1 LYKLG
6 KHLSYMAATYTVKQ
20 VAQILGYS
28 TNSIYTFLKE
38 KRIKG
43 VRVGKGR
50 FRIPQGEL
58 DRLLQTHGAT
68 KVLSPTSYGL
78 PFQPVPGVT
87 QALPSGVIEAPRSTI
102 VTPSFVSNPLGR
114 VEVPSLFDWFV
125 GIGSIVLG
133 LAMFLF
139 SRVYE
144 EFSFEQFLPLMPA
157 IRMTLIAGGFGLLLT
172 DIVSRKLSIWHKVFH
187 WALVFAYA
195 FYTFVLLRT
204 GNWEGVVIFGTLM
217 ATLLFT
223 FFTGVGGFAGFAIY
237 VVGFL
242 VLLPM
247 VVVFSPATA
256 SLTPFIAAVPLPTI
270 FLAYVW
276 IAIVGVAA
284 FVIWIGYMRDRR
296 VFWIGML
303 GVSVL
308 LVLLSIH
315 YANNLAWGR
324 ALFIL
329 ITGILSLFVPV
340 WQSLTFAHKR
350 DRAFIFGAFG
360 TLLVLYIIVVG
371 ILRVMQTNVMDYASR
386 ELANKVS
393 YGKSLLESTI
403 MSTKTSLSSAASNT
417 LLIDAIQSDADDD
430 LKDVVK
436 ALFEGNTV
444 MRRVMLIG
452 ADGTVLTTY
461 PYAVA
466 DTSNY
471 SQSDYVIQATTTRR
485 TVMAEVLDGSGEVKR
500 KSIVIASPV
509 VNKKNVV
516 VGIIAGILDMETLGN
531 KLQQIV
537 SSTTGEYFVV
547 IDASGK
553 RIIHKDA
560 DQIGGA
566 VDEKDP
572 IRLAFTGGRGVA
584 EWYGIDGS
592 RTLVAYDSVDTDAN
606 WAIAVKAPIVEIL
619 QATNAATITIFTV
632 IILSIFIVGL
642 FLLSHKTKVTVTDAI
657 VLPSS
662 SSSSHEEQVGKTLGS
677 IAKQKRRSPT
687 SSTRPPARQGL
698 RGVRE
703 DTS

>member
-1 LYKLG
+1 
-6 KHLSYMAATYTVKQ
+6 MAATYTVKQ

-50 FRIPQGEL
+50 FRIPQAEL
-58 DRLLQTHGAT
+58 DRLLQTHGNA
-68 KVLSPTSYGL
+68 KMLAPTSYGL

-87 QALPSGVIEAPRSTI
+87 QALPSGVIEAPRSTVI
-102 VTPSFVSNPLGR
+102 TPSFVSNPLGR

-125 GIGSIVLG
+125 GIGSIILG

-139 SRVYE
+139 SRTYE

-157 IRMTLIAGGFGLLLT
+157 IRMTLIASGFGLLLT

-195 FYTFVLLRT
+195 FYTFVLIRT
-204 GNWEGVVIFGTLM
+204 ANWEGVVIFGMLM
-217 ATLLFT
+217 VTLLFT
-223 FFTGVGGFAGFAIY
+223 FFTGIGGFAGFAIY

-242 VLLPM
+242 ALLPM
-247 VVVFSPATA
+247 VVVFAPEST
-256 SLTPFIAAVPLPTI
+256 SLTPFIAFIPLPTL

-296 VFWIGML
+296 VFWMGML
-303 GVSVL
+303 GVSIL
-308 LVLLSIH
+308 LVVLSIH

-324 ALFIL
+324 SLFIL

-360 TLLVLYIIVVG
+360 TLLILYIIVVG
-371 ILRVMQTNVMDYASR
+371 MLRVMQTNVTDYASR

-403 MSTKTSLSSAASNT
+403 SSTKTSLSSAAENG
-417 LLIDAIQSDADDD
+417 LLIDAMEQKNKDD
-430 LKDVVK
+430 LLGLAK

-444 MRRVMLIG
+444 MRRITLID
-452 ADGTVLTTY
+452 ADGDALSTY
-461 PYAVA
+461 PYIAA
-466 DTSNY
+466 DTTNY
-471 SQSDYVIQATTTRR
+471 SQTDYVIQATTTRR
-485 TVMAEVLDGSGEVKR
+485 TVITEVFEGVGDAKR
-500 KSIVIASPV
+500 KSVVIASPIV
-509 VNKKNVV
+509 DKKNAV
-516 VGIIAGILDMETLGN
+516 VGVVAGVLDLETLGN
-531 KLQQIV
+531 KLQQIA
-537 SSTTGEYFVV
+537 STTTGEYFVI
-547 IDASGK
+547 IDQSGN
-553 RIIHKDA
+553 RIISKDTN
-560 DQIGGA
+560 QVGTA

-572 IRLAFTGGRGVA
+572 IRFALTGGQGVE
-584 EWYGIDGS
+584 EWYSADGN
-592 RTLVAYDSVDTDAN
+592 RTLEAYDSVDTDAN
-606 WAIAVKAPIVEIL
+606 WAVGIQAPIVEIL
-619 QATNAATITIFTV
+619 QATNAATITIFSV

-642 FLLSHKTKVTVTDAI
+642 FLLSHKTRIAVAETMI
-657 VLPSS
+657 LPSS
-662 SSSSHEEQVGKTLGS
+662 GSHEERVGATLKKLKG
-677 IAKQKRRSPT
+677 KKRK
-687 SSTRPPARQGL
+687 
-698 RGVRE
+698 E

>member
-1 LYKLG
+1 
-6 KHLSYMAATYTVKQ
+6 MAATYTVKQ

-50 FRIPQGEL
+50 FRIPQAEL
-58 DRLLQTHGAT
+58 DRLLQTHGGT
-68 KVLSPTSYGL
+68 KVLAPTSYGL
-78 PFQPVPGVT
+78 PFQPVPGFT
-87 QALPSGVIEAPRSTI
+87 QALPSGVIETPRSTVI
-102 VTPSFVSNPLGR
+102 TPSFVTNPLGR

-144 EFSFEQFLPLMPA
+144 EFSFDQFLPLMPA
-157 IRMTLIAGGFGLLLT
+157 IRMTLIASGFGLLLT

-195 FYTFVLLRT
+195 FYTFVLIRT

-242 VLLPM
+242 ALLPT
-247 VVVFSPATA
+247 VVVFAPNST
-256 SLTPFIAAVPLPTI
+256 SLTPFIALLPLPTL
-270 FLAYVW
+270 FFAYVW

-296 VFWIGML
+296 VFWMGML
-303 GVSVL
+303 GVSIL
-308 LVLLSIH
+308 LVALSIH

-324 ALFIL
+324 SLFIL

-360 TLLVLYIIVVG
+360 TLLILYIIVVG
-371 ILRVMQTNVMDYASR
+371 MLRVMQTNVMDYASR

-403 MSTKTSLSSAASNT
+403 SSTKTSLSSAAENG
-417 LLIDAIQSDADDD
+417 LLIDAMEQKNKDD
-430 LKDVVK
+430 LLGLAK

-444 MRRVMLIG
+444 MRRVTLIS
-452 ADGTVLTTY
+452 ADGEALSTY
-461 PYAVA
+461 PYIVA
-466 DTSNY
+466 DTTNY

-485 TVMAEVLDGSGEVKR
+485 TVMTEVFEGTGDAKR

-509 VNKKNVV
+509 IDKKNAV
-516 VGIIAGILDMETLGN
+516 VGVVAGILDLETLGN
-531 KLQQIV
+531 KLQQIA

-547 IDASGK
+547 IDQSGK
-553 RIIHKDA
+553 RILYKDNN
-560 DQIGGA
+560 QVGVA

-572 IRLAFTGGRGVA
+572 IRLALTGGRGVD
-584 EWYGIDGS
+584 EWYGTDGN
-592 RTLVAYDSVDTDAN
+592 RTLEAYDSVDTDTN
-606 WAIAVKAPIVEIL
+606 WAVGIQAPIVEIL
-619 QATNAATITIFTV
+619 QATNAATITIFSV
-632 IILSIFIVGL
+632 VILSIFIVGL
-642 FLLSHKTKVTVTDAI
+642 FLLSHKTRVTIMETM

-662 SSSSHEEQVGKTLGS
+662 PSHEERVGTTLKKLKG
-677 IAKQKRRSPT
+677 KRRK
-687 SSTRPPARQGL
+687 
-698 RGVRE
+698 E